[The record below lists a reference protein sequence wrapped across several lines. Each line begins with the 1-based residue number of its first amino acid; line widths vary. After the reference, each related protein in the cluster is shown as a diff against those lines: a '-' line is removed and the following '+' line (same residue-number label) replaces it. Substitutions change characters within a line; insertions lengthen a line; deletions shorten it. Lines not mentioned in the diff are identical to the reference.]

1 MGGSSSS
8 FRYEPVEKRT
18 IIQKIQ
24 EADDQTDQHNYE
36 LEINNLLTSLLGQ
49 FNNRDTELIKQHI
62 DTILSALNDQIEGN
76 IVTKFGGSLNRHTH
90 LNGISDVDALVI
102 LNNSELANGSPQEV
116 LDYFHKVLIARL
128 PKTNIEKTGKTVTLH
143 YSDGDIQLIPALRTK
158 TGIKIPDNQSWST
171 VIKPEAFRDRLTAL
185 NYELNNRLV
194 PAIKLI
200 KGIIAG
206 FPERSQLK
214 GYHVESLAVEI
225 FSKEMKSEPIL
236 KNLVTCFFQKSAQLI
251 QKPIKDVTGQ
261 SLFVDEYLGKKE
273 SFERI
278 MTADNL
284 ERTFRQ
290 IELADTGRIKSIWNE
305 LFSHMK

>member
-8 FRYEPVEKRT
+8 FRYEPVEKKT

-24 EADDQTDQHNYE
+24 EADGKTDQSNYE
-36 LEINNLLTSLLGQ
+36 LEINNLLTSFLGQ
-49 FNNRDTELIKQHI
+49 FNNRDTELIQQHI
-62 DTILSALNDQIEGN
+62 TTILNALNDQIEGN
-76 IVTKFGGSLNRHTH
+76 ILTKFGGSVNRHTH

-102 LNNSELANGSPQEV
+102 LNNSELANRSPQEV
-116 LDYFHKVLIARL
+116 IDYFYDVLTTRL
-128 PKTNIEKTGKTVTLH
+128 PKTDIEKSGKTVTLH
-143 YSDGDIQLIPALRTK
+143 YADGDIQLIPALRSK
-158 TGIKIPDNQSWST
+158 TGIKIPDNNSWST
-171 VIKPEAFRDRLTAL
+171 VIKAEAFRDRLSAL
-185 NYELNNRLV
+185 NSALNNRLV

-225 FSKEMKSEPIL
+225 FSKHTEAEPIL
-236 KNLVTCFFQKSAQLI
+236 KDLVSSFFQKSAQLI

-273 SFERI
+273 SFERF
-278 MTADNL
+278 MAADNL
-284 ERTFRQ
+284 ERTYRQ
-290 IELADTGRIKSIWNE
+290 IELADTGRIKSIWSE
-305 LFSHMK
+305 LFSHME